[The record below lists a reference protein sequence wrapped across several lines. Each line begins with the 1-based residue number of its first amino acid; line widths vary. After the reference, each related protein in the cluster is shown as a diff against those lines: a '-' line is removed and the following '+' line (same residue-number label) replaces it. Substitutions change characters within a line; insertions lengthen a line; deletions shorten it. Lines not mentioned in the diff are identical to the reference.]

1 MLFLVI
7 VTKIL
12 KFNYTL
18 HICCYLLMLIT
29 KKMSVNQRTLD
40 EHYFFTRLF

>member
-1 MLFLVI
+1 MFFGVI
-7 VTKIL
+7 VAKVL

-29 KKMSVNQRTLD
+29 KNVSESKNS
-40 EHYFFTRLF
+40 